1 MKISHTP
8 RPELFTNLHMV
19 KGTVPAMSRTWKEGF
34 YSLRKSPALGLELAF
49 SFLSFQHRLEPWAP
63 PGGPN
68 FQSTIW
74 LSTHYVLG
82 PLWAPEWDEV
92 DPERNPL
99 PQDDAF

>member
-1 MKISHTP
+1 MKTSHIP
-8 RPELFTNLHMV
+8 RPALFTNLHMV
-19 KGTVPAMSRTWKEGF
+19 KGTILAMSRTREEGF

-74 LSTHYVLG
+74 LSTYYVLG
-82 PLWAPEWDEV
+82 PLWAPEWNEV
-92 DPERNPL
+92 DPERIPL
-99 PQDDAF
+99 PQGDAF